1 MPKPDIYDQKW
12 IDKQLMPFPSEFRQS
27 LLADYYQEPDSF
39 KANTQLRLTVQTVAN
54 ALDANP
60 QLFSTFSK
68 DEQALKNEAENRSKQ
83 ALKIKGKFYTFG
95 IDATHSALVR
105 FVERIG
111 IPVPKVNTSLTATG
125 VNPLTGLVERM
136 CDSSWWLRSLRKKND
151 QCTEIAG
158 RCLNIIS
165 KQCQIYVTDIT
176 ANNRKQQ
183 LAKSIDILEN
193 IIATN
198 EDGFSAS
205 LAELSKLGVS
215 NPEIRKAELNCRI
228 RGLEDL
234 SKMLNHDGLFITI
247 TCPSRYHASFAK
259 TGQRNPK
266 WDGSTPID
274 AQAYLNKTFSLIRAQ
289 LNRENIRMYGLRVAE
304 PNHDGTPHWHLL
316 IFIEPQHSQRIKQIF
331 HDYCFAEDGNEKG
344 AKKAR
349 LKFVDI
355 NEKFGSATG
364 YIVKYISKNIDGKH
378 LDTGIYG
385 EDPIT
390 AAERVN
396 AWASCFG
403 IRQFQQL
410 GGVGISVWR
419 ELRRIKETLT
429 DEFENI
435 EPLRQA
441 ADASDWATYTQAMG
455 GVFCK
460 RNEQLLR
467 PFYDL
472 KSTNGEL
479 KTSKYG
485 DSFIKQLRGISYAD
499 LPYITRTN
507 NWELSKRQP

>member
-1 MPKPDIYDQKW
+1 MPKPDIYDQRW
-12 IDKQLMPFPSEFRQS
+12 IDKQLMPFPPEFRQS
-27 LLADYYQEPDSF
+27 LLTEYYQEPNSF
-39 KANTQLRLTVQTVAN
+39 KANTHLRLTTKTVAN

-68 DEQALKNEAENRSKQ
+68 DEIALTNEAENRSKK
-83 ALKIKGKFYTFG
+83 ALKIKGKYYPFG
-95 IDATHSALVR
+95 IDAMYSALVR
-105 FVERIG
+105 FVERLKIR
-111 IPVPKVNTSLTATG
+111 VPKVNTSLTVTD
-125 VNPLTGLVERM
+125 VNPLTGLIERM
-136 CDSSWWLRSLRKKND
+136 CDSSWWLRSLRKQNN
-151 QCTEIAG
+151 QRVEIAG
-158 RCLNIIS
+158 RCLNVIN
-165 KQCQIYVTDIT
+165 KQNQIYVTDIT

-183 LAKSIDILEN
+183 IAKSMEMLNN
-193 IIATN
+193 IFATN
-198 EDGFSAS
+198 DDGYSAS
-205 LAELSKLGVS
+205 LAELSKLSVS

-234 SKMLNHDGLFITI
+234 SKILNHDGLFITI
-247 TCPSRYHASFAK
+247 TCPSKYHASFAK

-266 WDGSTPID
+266 WNGATPID

-289 LNRENIRMYGLRVAE
+289 LNREKIRMYGLRVAE

-331 HDYCFAEDGNEKG
+331 HDYCFAEDGDEKG

-378 LDTGIYG
+378 LDKGVYG

-410 GGVGISVWR
+410 GGVSVSVWR
-419 ELRRIKETLT
+419 ELRRLNEELIH
-429 DEFENI
+429 EFENI

-441 ADASDWATYTQAMG
+441 ADTSDWATYTQAMG

-460 RNEQLLR
+460 RKDQLLR

-499 LPYITRTN
+499 LPFITRTH
-507 NWELSKRQP
+507 NWELTKRQP